1 MVNEAPSSNRFGVFK
16 DNLQIKSK
24 VAELETIRENIRS
37 KIHFLL
43 KAISTSDVLL
53 GYFFRSARQCNASK
67 QLMLSLLMILLAT
80 IDAIELLIFAH
91 WLICNLTLKTKWS
104 IKNFVIFNA
113 RKIICF

>member
-1 MVNEAPSSNRFGVFK
+1 MVNEATSSHRFGDFK

-53 GYFFRSARQCNASK
+53 GYFFRSARQCNTSK
-67 QLMLSLLMILLAT
+67 QLMLSLLIILLAT
-80 IDAIELLIFAH
+80 IDAIELLIFGH
-91 WLICNLTLKTKWS
+91 WLICNLTLKTKCS
-104 IKNFVIFNA
+104 VKNFVIFNA